1 MSTSLMISDP
11 ATQLSKNDVP
21 IHVKAQHIIGITK
34 EVTSESLHEAI
45 ETLKLVVN
53 KSNSTSQKIQTNGD
67 HAVESTE
74 KFIAEHT
81 PGDHSYAEAVK
92 Q

>member
-1 MSTSLMISDP
+1 VH
-11 ATQLSKNDVP
+11 QLSKSDVP

-53 KSNSTSQKIQTNGD
+53 KSNTSTKIQDKGD
-67 HAVESTE
+67 HPVESTE
-74 KFIAEHT
+74 QFIAEHT

-92 Q
+92 H